1 MKLAGTLEGLKIFLK
16 QSLFFRSDPKNC
28 RDPTESFKDDPSVL
42 ATFSNGRLGN
52 QMSAFS
58 TIYGFS
64 KMSGNY
70 LRIGMTY
77 EQLTT
82 LSNIFPYFEE
92 NFDTYY
98 INSWYCGHICDLNWK
113 HLKIRV
119 PVNLEKFKEK
129 LKQRFGKSHGKAFYL
144 RSYINIPYIY
154 MQYYRSIPDD
164 IVVPLIILMLLLFY

>member
-1 MKLAGTLEGLKIFLK
+1 MEGLKIFLK
-16 QSLFFRSDPKNC
+16 QNLFFRSDPKNC

-92 NFDTYY
+92 NFHTYY

-164 IVVPLIILMLLLFY
+164 IDVPLIILMLLLFY